1 MGLVESSSR
10 ESNVLVRQQQTSL
23 NSNVVGINN
32 NNNST
37 TTAPLLKEIIQ
48 GKLALAAAA
57 ALSRRHQEQDRHH
70 QHHPNQIVSPYLIGP
85 THHLNQNTMEQTLAT
100 AAANFAR
107 HNNNDLKDHTSKNSV
122 GTPDQMAFMSHLIK
136 MRAQE
141 MAMNMSMQQQQQL
154 QHRNTSKPIVD
165 SSDNEPTS
173 PEEVKDEELDDDI
186 DEDEELPIDL
196 KRTSEDG
203 ASVQSQT
210 SPRSPSSDA
219 GMSTSSA
226 GNDGKSK
233 ASRLEALVSN
243 MQRGASPS
251 LTKEGSK
258 EAGNGGTVNGCK
270 KRKLYQPV
278 QAKSSDEG
286 ANSDETSTAPPD
298 VKKLRDNE
306 SNEENI
312 DPKVNG
318 VGSTP
323 PPTSIGSGTGVP
335 FPPNSTNMVQMHYM
349 EMARKFLQDQ
359 QDKATKEAI
368 TKEILADTVGKD
380 TALRDKLISINPE
393 LKGLADVL
401 KSEITASLALII
413 DSIVGRFLQVTRN
426 NNSTAAASI
435 RPPLAGMKHNSPFV
449 SGGGVDPTDSPT
461 SLLPPMP
468 NLKTN
473 NMK

>member
-1 MGLVESSSR
+1 MAAAACAAAAAVQRAQILIQAKTTAEATSTTLNGELTRKSPSKTEAEENHEGSKDEDGSGASTTAAGTKDSCTPTPNTAADKDLNNASDSERLEGAPSSVEGDQNCGPPNDTTEEQPVVVDPLAPTTTITATSNSAISSPSREPTISADEQSSLVESSSR

-186 DEDEELPIDL
+186 DEDEELPIGKL
-196 KRTSEDG
+196 MIYYSGNPGILFGYMNRILGFGLSNLC
-203 ASVQSQT
+203 SV
-210 SPRSPSSDA
+210 
-219 GMSTSSA
+219 
-226 GNDGKSK
+226 
-233 ASRLEALVSN
+233 
-243 MQRGASPS
+243 
-251 LTKEGSK
+251 
-258 EAGNGGTVNGCK
+258 
-270 KRKLYQPV
+270 
-278 QAKSSDEG
+278 
-286 ANSDETSTAPPD
+286 
-298 VKKLRDNE
+298 
-306 SNEENI
+306 
-312 DPKVNG
+312 
-318 VGSTP
+318 
-323 PPTSIGSGTGVP
+323 
-335 FPPNSTNMVQMHYM
+335 
-349 EMARKFLQDQ
+349 
-359 QDKATKEAI
+359 
-368 TKEILADTVGKD
+368 EILWVFL
-380 TALRDKLISINPE
+380 LRFDFF
-393 LKGLADVL
+393 
-401 KSEITASLALII
+401 
-413 DSIVGRFLQVTRN
+413 FL
-426 NNSTAAASI
+426 
-435 RPPLAGMKHNSPFV
+435 P
-449 SGGGVDPTDSPT
+449 
-461 SLLPPMP
+461 
-468 NLKTN
+468 
-473 NMK
+473 

>member
-1 MGLVESSSR
+1 MAAAACAAAAAVQRAQILIQAKTTAEATSTTLNGELTRKSPSKTEAEENHEGSKDEDGSGASTTAAGTKDSCTPTPNTAADKDLNNASDSERLEGAPSSVEGDQNCGPPNDTTEEQPVVVDPLAPTTTTAATSNSAISSPSREPTISADEQSSLVESSSR

-23 NSNVVGINN
+23 NSNVGINN

-186 DEDEELPIDL
+186 DEDEELPI
-196 KRTSEDG
+196 
-203 ASVQSQT
+203 
-210 SPRSPSSDA
+210 
-219 GMSTSSA
+219 
-226 GNDGKSK
+226 GKLMIYYS
-233 ASRLEALVSN
+233 
-243 MQRGASPS
+243 
-251 LTKEGSK
+251 
-258 EAGNGGTVNGCK
+258 
-270 KRKLYQPV
+270 
-278 QAKSSDEG
+278 
-286 ANSDETSTAPPD
+286 
-298 VKKLRDNE
+298 
-306 SNEENI
+306 
-312 DPKVNG
+312 
-318 VGSTP
+318 
-323 PPTSIGSGTGVP
+323 
-335 FPPNSTNMVQMHYM
+335 
-349 EMARKFLQDQ
+349 
-359 QDKATKEAI
+359 
-368 TKEILADTVGKD
+368 
-380 TALRDKLISINPE
+380 
-393 LKGLADVL
+393 
-401 KSEITASLALII
+401 
-413 DSIVGRFLQVTRN
+413 
-426 NNSTAAASI
+426 
-435 RPPLAGMKHNSPFV
+435 
-449 SGGGVDPTDSPT
+449 
-461 SLLPPMP
+461 
-468 NLKTN
+468 
-473 NMK
+473 